1 MIRLPPRSTRTDT
14 LFPYTTLF
22 RSAVSGV
29 EVQYPAAHR
38 QVFVPTPQLDFC
50 AGERVVSAH
59 DRSVERGR
67 QRGMHEVQQV
77 RRGGPQALD
86 SVPVECVDRLQH
98 ACLVVAALAFV
109 QEAAEGALMLGV
121 LVDIRDAQLE
131 IG

>member
-38 QVFVPTPQLDFC
+38 QEFVPTPQLDFC

-77 RRGGPQALD
+77 RRGGPQSLD
-86 SVPVECVDRLQH
+86 TVLVECVDSLQP
-98 ACLVVAALAFV
+98 ACLVAAALASV
-109 QEAAEGALMLGV
+109 QEAAEVAL
-121 LVDIRDAQLE
+121 IAQKSAVKV
-131 IG
+131 

>member
-1 MIRLPPRSTRTDT
+1 M
-14 LFPYTTLF
+14 
-22 RSAVSGV
+22 AVSGV
-29 EVQYPAAHR
+29 EFQYPAAHR

-77 RRGGPQALD
+77 RRGGRQALD

-109 QEAAEGALMLGV
+109 QEARAEEHTSELQSLMRNSYAV
-121 LVDIRDAQLE
+121 LRWKK
-131 IG
+131 

>member
-1 MIRLPPRSTRTDT
+1 MRISDWSSDVCSSDL
-14 LFPYTTLF
+14 
-22 RSAVSGV
+22 
-29 EVQYPAAHR
+29 
-38 QVFVPTPQLDFC
+38 
-50 AGERVVSAH
+50 SAH

-121 LVDIRDAQLE
+121 LVDIRDAPLGFPQERVGGALE
-131 IG
+131 YLPLLGHGGQI